1 MCTVLV
7 FTGRLFTK
15 YLKKKYTYQD
25 DIPWVLDVTYFLL
38 LTLTQGIQPSE
49 TETQTQN
56 KNLWITQ
63 SVPLVRTLVGPNR
76 QPTTVT
82 AHNSQNRRSNH
93 LIHNGIDVVAQFYI
107 NSQSTRKALN
117 ENSFVRSSLNL
128 SCSDTDS
135 RQTRQVVL
143 LMGGVSISYPKII
156 KTQLKQCSYIK

>member
-63 SVPLVRTLVGPNR
+63 SVPLVRTLVEPNR
-76 QPTTVT
+76 
-82 AHNSQNRRSNH
+82 
-93 LIHNGIDVVAQFYI
+93 
-107 NSQSTRKALN
+107 
-117 ENSFVRSSLNL
+117 
-128 SCSDTDS
+128 
-135 RQTRQVVL
+135 
-143 LMGGVSISYPKII
+143 
-156 KTQLKQCSYIK
+156 